1 VSTKIFIFGYQF
13 LQLSHETVKY
23 AVKSNILFG
32 DFLSLTTNS
41 IQMRNVLLFFGCFF
55 SVVCFSQTKLISH
68 KSHSGNDTAF
78 KVAIEENLFDID
90 NSNLGVAPNR
100 YERNAVLDSVI
111 YVSDDK
117 VILVTSQFCIES
129 DRENYKILSS
139 KKWSAG
145 RETVFH
151 HKLFSKKHALD
162 SIKDVLK
169 TQYSFRNDIDKVIF
183 VGYDNE
189 AETTKR
195 KKKTLIP
202 VSGFNFPSKPL
213 LILLLTLLSSL
224 VAFFVWKTSN
234 FKSLASR

>member
-23 AVKSNILFG
+23 DVKSNILFG

-55 SVVCFSQTKLISH
+55 SVFCFSQTKLISH
-68 KSHSGNDTAF
+68 KSHSGSDTAF
-78 KVAIEENLFDID
+78 RVAIEENLFDID

-145 RETVFH
+145 RETVFR

-183 VGYDNE
+183 VGYDNK
-189 AETTKR
+189 AETTKK